1 MSLAARETILAS
13 GLDQLHRAG
22 VRGRVSHVRLEQA
35 ARCAGYTTG
44 AAYRCWAT
52 QEDFHRDLALSAPG
66 VALRLSNADVIASV
80 RSAVDAGVPLE
91 EVVRVGAAA
100 NVGRQPTETD
110 YFVPLVLRGTARFDA
125 ELAEAACWARVEE
138 GPRGDERLHEVL
150 LTKYQPRV
158 RPPLTLRHLST
169 IIAALADGFAVQ
181 DVGCEHAHVEV
192 DDAGPGVGADWTL
205 LGMAVMA
212 IVEQLTE
219 PLTSTA
225 PVPAA
230 GSAPIGADPAA
241 RT

>member
-1 MSLAARETILAS
+1 MSRAARETILAA
-13 GLDQLHRAG
+13 GLDLLHGAGLRAG
-22 VRGRVSHVRLEQA
+22 VSHVRLEQA

-52 QEDFHRDLALSAPG
+52 QDDFHRDLALT
-66 VALRLSNADVIASV
+66 ALAWRDRLSNADVITSV
-80 RSAVDAGVPLE
+80 RAAVDAGVPLE
-91 EVVRVGAAA
+91 EVVRLGAAA

-110 YFVPLVLRGTARFDA
+110 YFVPLVLRATARFDT
-125 ELAEAACWARVEE
+125 ELAAAARARLDE
-138 GPRGDERLHEVL
+138 GIAGHERLHEVL
-150 LTKYQPRV
+150 LVKYQRRV

-205 LGMAVMA
+205 LGIAVMA

-219 PLTSTA
+219 PVTSPA
-225 PVPAA
+225 PVLAA
-230 GSAPIGADPAA
+230 ETAPIGADPAA
-241 RT
+241 ET